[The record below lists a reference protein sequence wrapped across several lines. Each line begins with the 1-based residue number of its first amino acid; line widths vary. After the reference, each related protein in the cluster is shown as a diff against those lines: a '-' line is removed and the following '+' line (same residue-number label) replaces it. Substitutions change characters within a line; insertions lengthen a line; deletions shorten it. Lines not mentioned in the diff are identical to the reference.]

1 MGERRQ
7 SRELALK
14 VLYQM
19 EHGAGGG
26 PEAALQLYT
35 DNFKAPERLRA
46 YAEHLVMGISQN
58 KAEIDAMLESASRRW
73 KLSRMPR
80 VDRNILRVAA
90 FEMLFSQGQVPPKVA
105 INEAVELAKRYGG
118 EESPGFIN
126 GVLDSLLAAQK
137 DRLARGPGQA

>member
-19 EHGAGGG
+19 EHGQADV
-26 PEAALQLYT
+26 EAALQLFM
-35 DNFKAPERLRA
+35 DNFKAPERLLA
-46 YAEHLVMGISQN
+46 YAQLLVRGIDQHR
-58 KAEIDAMLESASRRW
+58 AEIDAMVESASRHW
-73 KLSRMPR
+73 KVSRMPR

-90 FEMLFSQGQVPPKVA
+90 FEMVFSQGRVPSKVA

-137 DRLARGPGQA
+137 ERLALDQS